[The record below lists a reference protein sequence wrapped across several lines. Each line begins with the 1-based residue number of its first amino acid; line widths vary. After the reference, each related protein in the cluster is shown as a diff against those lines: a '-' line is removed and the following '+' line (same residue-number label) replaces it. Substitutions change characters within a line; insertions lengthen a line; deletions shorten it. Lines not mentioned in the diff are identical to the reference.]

1 MRAIVNKHVKKDNRL
16 IDNYIKMKKIIL
28 LSLIS
33 TTVSAASPLD
43 FESSNGDFKA
53 HLGGR
58 LQLDAA
64 KYFDDGPVSLG
75 SGVEVRRARLFIGG
89 SYQQDWKFKAQ
100 YDFTALEPQNDALD
114 GLKDAYIA
122 YHGFQSIS
130 IKAGHFKEPL
140 SLQGLTSSKYST
152 FVERSLVASFI
163 APARNIG
170 LALSGHTEQWT
181 VSAGIFNGG
190 LPQPVHDGYG
200 ITGRITYSPIHTQD
214 HVIHLGLAATRR
226 ETNDDNT
233 LRFRE
238 RPESHITETRLVD
251 TGTFDA
257 ESFYLIG
264 LEAAYING
272 PFSIQSEYIRAE
284 TNNKTAGSPE
294 LSASGFYVESSWFLT
309 GESRNYSFKGGSFKQ
324 ANVRRVINRG
334 GFGAWEIAARY
345 SNLDLTDNT
354 IIGGE
359 EDNVTIGLNWYP
371 HNQLRLM
378 ANYIKVINTDRP
390 GNILDNV
397 EPDIFQMRAQVYW

>member
-1 MRAIVNKHVKKDNRL
+1 MNGICIRL
-16 IDNYIKMKKIIL
+16 NGMIKIIL
-28 LSLIS
+28 LCLIS
-33 TTVSAASPLD
+33 TALSSAPSLD

-89 SYQQDWKFKAQ
+89 SYQQDWKFEAQ

-130 IKAGHFKEPL
+130 IKAGHIKKPF
-140 SLQGLTSSKYST
+140 SLERLTSSKYGT
-152 FVERSLVASFI
+152 FMERSLATTFVPI
-163 APARNIG
+163 RNLG
-170 LALSGHTEQWT
+170 LAISGHSEQWT
-181 VSAGIFNGG
+181 ASAGLFSGRIT
-190 LPQPVHDGYG
+190 QPVHDGYS
-200 ITGRITYSPIHTQD
+200 ITGRVTYSPVHAQD
-214 HVIHLGLAATRR
+214 HVIHFGLAASRR

-233 LRFRE
+233 ARFAS
-238 RPESHITETRLVD
+238 RPESHITEVLLVD
-251 TGTFDA
+251 TGKFDA

-272 PFSIQSEYIRAE
+272 PFSIQSEYVRAE
-284 TNNKTAGSPE
+284 TSKKTVGSPE
-294 LSASGFYVESSWFLT
+294 LTASGFYVESSWFIT
-309 GESRNYSFKGGSFKQ
+309 GESRNYSFKDGSFKQ
-324 ANVRRVINRG
+324 TKIHRAINHD

-345 SNLDLTDNT
+345 SNLDLTDET

-359 EDNVTIGLNWYP
+359 EDNITIGLNWYP
-371 HNQLRLM
+371 NNQLRLM
-378 ANYIKVINTDRP
+378 ANYIKVISTDRP